1 MQLRGRASSI
11 VWREMERRK
20 EGERREGGRR
30 GGGGERKEEGKR
42 SRSQVKGVHLNKKTY
57 RQITKER

>member
-1 MQLRGRASSI
+1 MERDGEKERGRKK
-11 VWREMERRK
+11 RGRK
-20 EGERREGGRR
+20 KGRRER
-30 GGGGERKEEGKR
+30 GERKEEGKR